1 MIIAAGILFRDDSR
15 HLLLLR
21 RADGHYPGTWA
32 LPGGKIE
39 EGETAEEAARR
50 ETLEET
56 EREYRGE
63 LKRLA
68 RRRDDVVDFTT
79 FTARTDRFEPELNE
93 EHDAFLW
100 VTLPEALNLKL
111 HPGVRAVLAPRLAA
125 DKAQKPKRIDQPPI
139 VLKEINPSLGLEV
152 AYRRKLTDLLERM
165 QNDLLRRLKSVYPDT
180 AERLALDD
188 DPVVTLRKVMNLWGR
203 VWTKRFNDAAADIAQ
218 MFATRSQQNLEIAFR
233 KRLKDAGFTVRFRP
247 TERMVSAYRATIAE
261 QVGLIKSIPQ
271 QYLKDVEGVVWRGA
285 LRGGD
290 MNLISKEIRA
300 KYGVSTRRAALIARD
315 QIAKSKSVFENE
327 RRRELQ
333 ITQAVWKHSHAG
345 RTPRPSHV
353 KMDGKTFDIN
363 KGMYD
368 SDEGRWVQPGE
379 LINCRCSSRS
389 ILPSRR

>member
-1 MIIAAGILFRDDSR
+1 MITAAGILFRDDSR
-15 HLLLLR
+15 RLLLLR
-21 RADGHYPGTWA
+21 RADGHYPGSWA
-32 LPGGKIE
+32 LPGGKLE
-39 EGETAEEAARR
+39 EGETAEQAARR

-56 EREYRGE
+56 ERDYRGE

-68 RRRDDVVDFTT
+68 RSRDEAVDFTT
-79 FTARTDRFEPELNE
+79 FTARTDRFEPELND

-111 HPGVRAVLAPRLAA
+111 HPGLRAVLAPRLAA
-125 DKAQKPKRIDQPPI
+125 DKAPKRLEQPPV

-152 AYRRKLTDLLERM
+152 AYRRKLTDLLDRM
-165 QNDLLRRLKSVYPDT
+165 TKDLFRRLRGAYPE
-180 AERLALDD
+180 ASERLALDD
-188 DPVVTLRKVMNLWGR
+188 DPVVALRHVMNRWGR
-203 VWTKRFNDAAADIAQ
+203 IWVKRFDAAADDIAR

-233 KRLKDAGFTVRFRP
+233 KRLKDAGFTVQFRP

-285 LRGGD
+285 MRGGD
-290 MNLISKEIRA
+290 MNLISKEIRT

-327 RRRELQ
+327 RRRELG
-333 ITQAVWKHSHAG
+333 IATAIWRHSHAG
-345 RTPRPSHV
+345 KAPRPSHV
-353 KMDGKTFDIN
+353 KMDGKEFEIA

-368 SDEGRWVQPGE
+368 PDEGLWIQPGQ

-389 ILPSRR
+389 VLPRR